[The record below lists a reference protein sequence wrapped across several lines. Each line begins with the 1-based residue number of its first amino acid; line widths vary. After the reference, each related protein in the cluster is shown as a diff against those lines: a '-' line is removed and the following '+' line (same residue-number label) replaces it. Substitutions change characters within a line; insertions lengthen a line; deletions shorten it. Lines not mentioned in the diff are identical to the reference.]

1 MGFWNFIGLTSKKD
15 NEQLHEEIQLLKQ
28 NIEIQNKSQNQLI
41 ETSINEILQKMSK
54 QNEQFLT
61 LLNKQIELMND
72 NNSHISQQIFNLE
85 KSTNENIDIQTKE
98 LTKVLKLQNKKIQ
111 NLDISI
117 QQVEKVSAETLKSMQ
132 AVWLIQ
138 LSNQI
143 DNELI
148 K

>member
-138 LSNQI
+138 LTNQI